1 MHSETLTPSLL
12 THRQIAY
19 LRAVRHL
26 FDPKLALA
34 SVVPLVLGMAIAY
47 ADGRSIE
54 PWIALAAIVAILC
67 VEVGR
72 SAIDE
77 VSGEG
82 RMHVD
87 DSLSDVDLANIAW
100 FSLASA
106 AVIGTFIANVTR
118 PSLLFL
124 GAAAAAIAAAYSI
137 KPFRLSDRGLGELAV
152 GLVYG
157 PCMVLGTVLMFGGEI
172 TLTAVAFSV
181 ILGLLVTNV
190 VLVSGVEEPDR
201 LVHVRTLA
209 VRVGRLW
216 TPRLLATVFAV
227 AFGLAVICSF
237 TGASVA
243 LMGLL
248 LGVIPA
254 GFAVWSSRS
263 GEPKGSAKARVVAM
277 IAYVAAAAGSV
288 LMLIVMASSS

>member
-1 MHSETLTPSLL
+1 MHTETLTPSLL
-12 THRQIAY
+12 TRRQIAY

-34 SVVPLVLGMAIAY
+34 SLVPLVLGMAIAY
-47 ADGRSIE
+47 ADGRPIE
-54 PWIALAAIVAILC
+54 WWIALAAVVAIFC
-67 VEVGR
+67 VEAGR

-77 VSGEG
+77 ISGG
-82 RMHVD
+82 RRMPVD

-100 FSLASA
+100 FSLAVA
-106 AVIGTFIANVTR
+106 AVIGTFIANATR

-152 GLVYG
+152 GLIYG

-172 TLTAVAFSV
+172 TLTAVVFSV
-181 ILGLLVTNV
+181 ILGLLVANV
-190 VLVSGVEEPDR
+190 VLINGIEEPDR
-201 LVHVRTLA
+201 LVDKRTLA

-216 TPRLLATVFAV
+216 TTRLFATVFAM

-237 TGASVA
+237 TGASFA

-254 GFAVWSSRS
+254 DFAVWSLRS
-263 GEPKGSAKARVVAM
+263 SEAKGSAKARVAAM
-277 IAYVAAAAGSV
+277 IAYVAAAAGAV
-288 LMLIVMASSS
+288 LMLIAIASS